1 MILSS
6 GILLGL
12 NHLLQG
18 AEWARLRLRP
28 FSGQVLK
35 IQLAPL
41 TFSLGV
47 TQEGLFCPAE
57 QAAQASVSITLP
69 GTTPLLM
76 LQDSSLVLQQAGV
89 SGNAEF
95 AETLSFIFRNLSWD
109 VEADLA
115 PLVGDVLAHRLVQT
129 GKALK
134 AKLAKSTGNLAANCL
149 EYARDE
155 VELLVDTRRQEQ
167 ITRDI
172 GTLRDDTARLE
183 KRIQLMERME
193 RKSQV

>member
-6 GILLGL
+6 GLLLGL

-35 IQLAPL
+35 IQLTPL

-47 TQEGLFCPAE
+47 TQEGLFCRAE

-69 GTTPLLM
+69 GTAPLLI
-76 LQDSSLVLQQAGV
+76 LQDSSLVLQQAGI

-115 PLVGDVLAHRLVQT
+115 PLVGDMLAHRLVQT

-134 AKLAKSTGNLAANCL
+134 ARLAKSTGNLAANCL

-183 KRIQLMERME
+183 KRIQFLE
-193 RKSQV
+193 RKSRV

>member
-6 GILLGL
+6 GILIGL

-28 FSGQVLK
+28 FSGQVLN
-35 IQLAPL
+35 IQLPPL
-41 TFSLGV
+41 SLSLGV
-47 TQEGLFCPAE
+47 TPEGLFCKAE
-57 QAAQASVSITLP
+57 QTTQANVSITLP
-69 GTTPLLM
+69 RATPLLI

-115 PLVGDVLAHRLVQT
+115 PLVGDILAHRLVKT

-134 AKLAKSTGNLAANCL
+134 AKLTQNSRNLVENCV
-149 EYARDE
+149 EYTRDE
-155 VELLVDTRRQEQ
+155 VELLVDTRKQAQR
-167 ITRDI
+167 TRDI
-172 GTLRDDTARLE
+172 GTLRDDVARME
-183 KRIQLMERME
+183 KRIQQLE
-193 RKSQV
+193 RKG

>member
-41 TFSLGV
+41 GFSLGV
-47 TQEGLFCPAE
+47 TQEGLFCRAE
-57 QAAQASVSITLP
+57 QAAQANVSITLP
-69 GTTPLLM
+69 GSTPLLL
-76 LQDSSLVLQQAGV
+76 LQDSGLVLQQAGV

-134 AKLAKSTGNLAANCL
+134 AKLAQSSRNLAENCL

-155 VELLVDTRRQEQ
+155 VELLVDTQKQAQRA
-167 ITRDI
+167 RDI
-172 GTLRDDTARLE
+172 GTLRDDMARLE
-183 KRIQLMERME
+183 KRIQLLE
-193 RKSQV
+193 RKGQA